1 MKTVVFCNSAWS
13 VPLIVE
19 LTKKSSLAGI
29 VLPVESNEDN
39 QRIEAYAVENTI
51 PHIRISDQMDVEE
64 FENWFETTSAQ
75 IAFCLTFPH
84 KLPESILSIPSYG
97 ILNFHFG
104 SLPEYRGPEPL
115 FWILKNGE
123 RVAPI
128 SVHQMVE
135 QFDAGPVIHREN
147 VNILPG
153 ENYGLLG
160 SRLGI
165 HCGQII
171 ETIWTKIQNEGLQP
185 KPQDT
190 NLAGWKK
197 RPDLDDITI
206 KWESQSAEE
215 IEQLVNACNPK
226 FGGAVTYFRQSIVRI
241 LEVSPADVNNAAL
254 LGAGMI
260 VYSDAQHG
268 IFVLCS
274 DNRFLRINLV
284 KTAEAFLS
292 GGKLAALGVRQNEK
306 FTSKQPNLDVVQA

>member
-1 MKTVVFCNSAWS
+1 QF
-13 VPLIVE
+13 
-19 LTKKSSLAGI
+19 KSWF
-29 VLPVESNEDN
+29 
-39 QRIEAYAVENTI
+39 ENT
-51 PHIRISDQMDVEE
+51 
-64 FENWFETTSAQ
+64 SAEV
-75 IAFCLTFPH
+75 AFCLTFPH
-84 KLPESILSIPSYG
+84 KLCDSILSVPSFG

-128 SVHQMVE
+128 SVHKMVE

-165 HCGQII
+165 HCGQIV
-171 ETIWTKIQNEGLQP
+171 ETIWAKIQDEGLHIQP
-185 KPQDT
+185 QNSDHMD
-190 NLAGWKK
+190 WKS
-197 RPDLDDITI
+197 RPNLDDVTI
-206 KWESQSAEE
+206 KWDSQSAEE

-226 FGGAVTYFRQSIVRI
+226 YGGAITYFRQSMVRI

-254 LGAGMI
+254 LGPGMI

-284 KTAEAFLS
+284 RTPEAFLS

-306 FTSKQPNLDVVQA
+306 FTSEQPNLDVVQA